1 MSLLLALPWCPWW
14 VIWKSFH
21 LTPFYPIPHIAN
33 ECILGWPDSH
43 NDGCQCWSC
52 LNGWTTARSR
62 GRDGHVWQCETLF
75 VLHLEVYIYFDLVT
89 ACDVCALVSQADP
102 RGGAFLTLF
111 MFNNVI
117 SIQEGCT
124 ALMLA
129 GIGGHAPVVTLLLD
143 LGASV
148 DITDNVSLSS

>member
-1 MSLLLALPWCPWW
+1 
-14 VIWKSFH
+14 
-21 LTPFYPIPHIAN
+21 
-33 ECILGWPDSH
+33 
-43 NDGCQCWSC
+43 
-52 LNGWTTARSR
+52 
-62 GRDGHVWQCETLF
+62 
-75 VLHLEVYIYFDLVT
+75 VYTYIDLVT
-89 ACDVCALVSQADP
+89 ACDVCALVSQADL